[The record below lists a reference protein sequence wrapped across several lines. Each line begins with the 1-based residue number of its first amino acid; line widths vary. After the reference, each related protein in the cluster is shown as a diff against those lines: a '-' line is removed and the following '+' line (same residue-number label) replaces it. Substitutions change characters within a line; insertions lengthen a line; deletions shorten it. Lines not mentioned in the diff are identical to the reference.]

1 MNLLTLAAAHRLV
14 FSRSGSFHRAVS
26 LLSVLGIAIAV
37 AALLV
42 VLAVVNGFRSEFAR
56 SLLSA
61 EPNVVVR
68 AMGRDGIQGDNSLPT
83 ILKRFVGVADAAP
96 FLVQEVL
103 IASGKRV
110 AGGVVR
116 GVKLDSKI
124 SRQVTVLDGAWPP
137 TADVSFSVALG
148 RDLAARLGASVG
160 DTVALATFLSTD
172 AGVSFSLPRVKP
184 FQVCALLDLGIYQ
197 YNNSVCFTEL
207 SSAQEFYRM
216 EGQATGIEV
225 KVMDPF
231 EAEAIAEAITDSLG
245 YPYYASSWQELNRPM
260 FSMLALQ
267 KKALFLVLTL
277 MVVVAAANVISGL
290 TALVSVRQR
299 EIGILMAMGVTRKGI
314 TAIFMVSGLLLGS
327 VGLIAGFVTTALLV
341 AFANGSQLVHL
352 AADVYQIDHLPL
364 KLELPDI
371 LLVCVTTFAISTVST
386 LLPSRRAGRL
396 LPIEILRYE

>member
-1 MNLLTLAAAHRLV
+1 
-14 FSRSGSFHRAVS
+14 
-26 LLSVLGIAIAV
+26 
-37 AALLV
+37 
-42 VLAVVNGFRSEFAR
+42 
-56 SLLSA
+56 
-61 EPNVVVR
+61 
-68 AMGRDGIQGDNSLPT
+68 
-83 ILKRFVGVADAAP
+83 VADAAP

-103 IASGKRV
+103 IAKGKRV

-116 GVKLDSKI
+116 GVALDSQV
-124 SRQVTVLDGAWPP
+124 SSQVTVLDGAWPP
-137 TADVSFSVALG
+137 TREVSLSVALG

-172 AGVSFSLPRVKP
+172 SGISFSLPRVKP
-184 FQVCALLDLGIYQ
+184 FRICALLDLGVYQ
-197 YNNSVCFTEL
+197 YNNSVCITQL

-216 EGQATGIEV
+216 DDQATGIEIRAS
-225 KVMDPF
+225 DPF
-231 EAEAIAEAITDSLG
+231 EAEKIAAAITDSLG

-277 MVVVAAANVISGL
+277 MVVVAAANVVSGL

-314 TAIFMVSGLLLGS
+314 ASIFMASGWLLGS
-327 VGLIAGFVTTALLV
+327 VGLAAGLVATVLLV

-352 AADVYQIDHLPL
+352 AADVYQIDYLPL

-371 LLVCVTTFAISTVST
+371 LLVCATTFVISTVST
-386 LLPSRRAGRL
+386 FLPSRRAGRL